1 MREKTLFG
9 RGLVSLVLSGMALC
23 GAGAHAAT
31 WPAKPIRIVVPAAPG
46 GSADPLAR
54 LVAEELGATLGQS
67 IVVENK
73 PGANGNIAVN
83 SVVRESP
90 DGHTLLFGWT
100 GTLVPAVT
108 MYNAEP
114 YHPQRDLDPIVLI
127 GSVPN
132 VIVVQPSL
140 GVKTFPELAEAARKQ
155 PGKLNFGS
163 TGSGSS
169 YHLSGELYKK
179 VLGVSM
185 THVPYSSP
193 GAVFADL
200 LGGRLQLAFPGVTA
214 AAPFVKDGRLN
225 AVAVMADE
233 RSSVLP
239 DVPTTTEAGQPDLK
253 SETWFALLSPRN
265 TPDEIRDRIN
275 EAVNA
280 ALKKTAFRDKL
291 VELGF
296 TPLGGSDA
304 DLARTLDDDIRKW
317 GEIVR
322 FSGAKVD

>member
-1 MREKTLFG
+1 MFHQG
-9 RGLVSLVLSGMALC
+9 IVSLAISGMSLC
-23 GAGAHAAT
+23 GAAAHADA
-31 WPAKPIRIVVPAAPG
+31 WPSQTIRIVVPAAPG

-54 LVAEELGATLGQS
+54 LVAEELSTSLNQS
-67 IVVENK
+67 LVVENK

-83 SVVRESP
+83 SVVRASP

-132 VIVVQPSL
+132 VIVVQPSI
-140 GVKTFPELAEAARKQ
+140 GVRTFADLVETAKTQ

-200 LGGRLQLAFPGVTA
+200 LGDRLQLAFPGVTA
-214 AAPFVKDGRLN
+214 AAPFVKDGRLT
-225 AVAVMADE
+225 AVAVMADQ
-233 RSSVLP
+233 RSNVLP
-239 DVPTTTEAGQPDLK
+239 GVPTTAEVGQPDLK

-265 TPDEIRDRIN
+265 TPADIRQKVND
-275 EAVNA
+275 AVNA
-280 ALKKTAFRDKL
+280 ALKKPDFRNKII
-291 VELGF
+291 ELGF
-296 TPLGGSDA
+296 TPLGGSGE
-304 DLARTLDDDIRKW
+304 DLAKTLDDDIRKW
-317 GEIVR
+317 GEIVT
-322 FSGAKVD
+322 FAGAKVD